1 MAIVRAPAGYTGMQI
16 VLHWII
22 AGLVIFQVIFG
33 EEIKPAYRAARR
45 AAEASA
51 QDLFNANIHV
61 YIGSTILLLALWRL
75 FLRLRHG
82 IPMLPENENAILKWI
97 AIATHGVLYF
107 VIFAMPVTGM
117 VAWFGGINAAGE
129 IHELGKPV
137 IVVFVAIHAAG
148 ALWQHFFVRNGV
160 LVRMLK
166 PEHNRD

>member
-1 MAIVRAPAGYTGMQI
+1 MARSRAPAGYTGMQI
-16 VLHWII
+16 ALHWII

-51 QDLFNANIHV
+51 QDAFNANIHV
-61 YIGSTILLLALWRL
+61 FVGIAILLLALWRL

-82 IPMLPENENAILKWI
+82 IPMLPENENVMLRWI
-97 AIATHGVLYF
+97 AIVTHGVLYF
-107 VIFAMPVTGM
+107 IIFAMPVSGM

-129 IHELGKPV
+129 VHELGKPV
-137 IVVFVAIHAAG
+137 IIIFVALHTAG
-148 ALWQHFFVRNGV
+148 ALWQHFIARNDV

-166 PEHNRD
+166 PEQTGN